1 MTLNLTGRSTVLVP
15 GHRGPVPQIY
25 RTHQPR
31 ELTAGQA
38 PVAVRARINLP
49 ASFDEGAAPRTFE
62 DIRWSD
68 GRFYRAF
75 TIPGT
80 PVAAHSPQYE
90 SLQIEAGSYPTE
102 EEAVRKL
109 DEFLDG
115 HILIDGFLWRQTS
128 EPVLDLDSDGRHILV
143 ISNGGRYWHPI
154 LPWRTFSLK
163 EPALAVE
170 AAANLRRRS
179 GAGLKPDPSASS
191 PCFEL
196 LMPETIT
203 GPMHADLLKA
213 AYEEARATAAAAV
226 KDLLTDF
233 TGPKMQE
240 VGQLLLTAGLAYEGQ
255 VGKR

>member
-1 MTLNLTGRSTVLVP
+1 MTLNLTGRATVLVP

-31 ELTAGQA
+31 ELTTGQA
-38 PVAVRARINLP
+38 PVALRARINKP
-49 ASFDEGAAPRTFE
+49 ATFDEDDAPRTFE

-80 PVAAHSPQYE
+80 PAAAHSAAYE
-90 SLQIEAGSYPTE
+90 SLHVEAGSYPTE

-128 EPVLDLDSDGRHILV
+128 EPVLELDSDGRHILV
-143 ISNGGRYWHPI
+143 VSNGGRYWHPV

-163 EPALAVE
+163 EPALAIE
-170 AAANLRRRS
+170 AAANIRHRS
-179 GAGLKPDPSASS
+179 GAGPGPSASS

-203 GPMHADLLKA
+203 GPMHADLFKA
-213 AYEEARATAAAAV
+213 ASDEARAAVAAAV
-226 KDLLTDF
+226 KELLTDF

-240 VGQLLLTAGLAYEGQ
+240 VGSLLLQAGLAYEGQ
-255 VGKR
+255 VGK

>member
-1 MTLNLTGRSTVLVP
+1 MTTNLTGRATVLVP

-31 ELTAGQA
+31 ELTAGEA
-38 PVAVRARINLP
+38 PVAVRARVNMP
-49 ASFDEGAAPRTFE
+49 AHFDADAAPRTFE

-75 TIPGT
+75 TFAGRA
-80 PVAAHSPQYE
+80 VAARTPQYE
-90 SLQIEAGSYPTE
+90 SLQVEAGGFPTA

-109 DEFLDG
+109 EEFLDG

-128 EPVLDLDSDGRHILV
+128 EPVLELDADGHHILV
-143 ISNGGRYWHPI
+143 ITNGGRYWHPV

-163 EPALAVE
+163 ESALAVE
-170 AAANLRRRS
+170 AAADIRHRS
-179 GAGLKPDPSASS
+179 GAEPGPSASS

-203 GPMHADLLKA
+203 GPTHADLLKA
-213 AYEEARATAAAAV
+213 ASDEARAVVAAAV
-226 KDLLTDF
+226 RELLTDF

-240 VGQLLLTAGLAYEGQ
+240 VGSLLLQAGLAYEGQ